1 MGWAGRVRRRLPPP
15 PGGLEGLRRPRGQE
29 QVAVQTEEVPPLA
42 AELAQVVYPC
52 LGLAPMSSLTLDPN
66 SSKDSNAPQVHS
78 LVVEDCLDD
87 GAGVR
92 ATDDHAGSLARDL
105 PENCATRNLAPPHD
119 PTLGSASHLRGCVG
133 T

>member
-1 MGWAGRVRRRLPPP
+1 MGWAGRLRRRLPPP

-52 LGLAPMSSLTLDPN
+52 LGLAPCHLLLATAKSAMIWPFAKLKVSGSYSGLN
-66 SSKDSNAPQVHS
+66 S
-78 LVVEDCLDD
+78 
-87 GAGVR
+87 
-92 ATDDHAGSLARDL
+92 
-105 PENCATRNLAPPHD
+105 TR
-119 PTLGSASHLRGCVG
+119 TWRRS